1 MTTGTPLSSHA
12 ILVFGAAVD
21 HDGTPHRPLTLRL
34 HRALAEAAA
43 DPRALVIVSGG
54 RLRGRPAE
62 APVMREWLVAR
73 GLDAARIIV
82 EPDARSTYENVRHCA
97 DLIAGQGV
105 RRVTLVTERY
115 HILRSRLLLARAL
128 AARRLRVEVRISAAP
143 DDLGFFKRITR
154 CFKEL
159 RKLAEDLRRP
169 WSP

>member
-1 MTTGTPLSSHA
+1 MTNGAPLGSHA

-21 HDGTPHRPLTLRL
+21 HDGRPHRPLTLRL
-34 HRALAEAAA
+34 HRALAEAVA
-43 DPRALVIVSGG
+43 DPRAVVIVSGG
-54 RLRGRPAE
+54 RVHGRPAE
-62 APVMREWLVAR
+62 APVMREWLLTR
-73 GLDAARIIV
+73 GLDAARIVV
-82 EPDARSTYENVRHCA
+82 EPEARSTYENARHCA

-115 HILRSRLLLARAL
+115 HVLRSRLLLARAL

-143 DDLGFFKRITR
+143 DHLGFFERITR

-159 RKLAEDLRRP
+159 KKLAADL